1 MVIEPPKIDKRKY
14 EDLIIEI
21 KSFIPFYTPEWNISE
36 KDSGATLAKIFTH
49 MLEAIIHRLNKVP
62 KKNFI
67 AFLDTVGIKLLQSQS
82 AKAPVTF
89 FLTEGV
95 SGHVLIPERSQIAA
109 EDVVFEIGK
118 NILATPSKLI
128 KIYSSDREYDK
139 IYESPANI
147 VSGEPV
153 EPFHSELLY
162 DVGKGNRE
170 IFIISSE
177 GLSEGDILLV
187 SPEKQNEEYAIVS
200 ETADSI
206 VKLLHK
212 LEYDHLA
219 ESQVEKVTSF
229 DFYKGKNLQEHI
241 LYLGHKDFFNIEGGA
256 TITIKISNPQAASKL
271 KDSSIVEWEYWG
283 EAINKEGVKE
293 IKEIDWHPLIIL
305 DGGNE
310 DEIQLQKVKLGEVK
324 EYEIQGIKSRWIRCR
339 VLETKIFNIEN
350 IQVDLITINAIQP
363 LEVIDATPI
372 KIIQGIGDIY
382 KEKLISHEKK
392 IDVIGKLLK
401 LTPKELASILGTG
414 ETRAYNI
421 LEAAKKGFYDKKD
434 LPTELDQESVSSAD
448 SILPDMAFHNDVPLD
463 IQNLSEKNP
472 IYPFGKAPRLYDT
485 FYIASKEVFSKKDAA
500 VKLYFIYKPEIP
512 SPANKVNN
520 TPQLSWEYWNG
531 KGWVV
536 ISENFAYNTNAFT
549 SDGKQ
554 SQSGA
559 VIFSCPEDIESTN
572 VNNQDNYWVRV
583 RLVGGDYGNFKDGF
597 DPPAIERLSI
607 TYSLNPDNPHNLQQ
621 CLTYNN
627 LEFKDVSE
635 QCKETD
641 KPFKPFT
648 SIDKKSKTLY
658 LGFDKKLEKGPI
670 SIFFSLEI
678 REVFERVVQKIEWHY
693 YSEDKEWVRLEVT
706 DNTQNLTRPGTI
718 EFFLPND
725 FTKKSEFGHSIY
737 WLKASYVK
745 DEITTFPKVR
755 GIYANT
761 VFAAQ
766 AETIEDEVLGSSD
779 GGKNQKFKF
788 TRIPVIT
795 EEIWINE
802 IKTLSDD
809 DRKKII
815 EEDGRDFIL
824 DKKDET
830 GKLIEVWVRWQAVED
845 FFGSLP
851 GDRHY
856 IIDRSIGEVEFGD
869 GEHGKIPPI
878 GRDNIKT
885 TYKVGGGVK
894 GNVGAYEISAL
905 KTSIPYVDK
914 VKNPEPGEG
923 GSDTELIESVFERG
937 PYLIRH
943 RNRAVTEEDFERLAK
958 SASRYIARTKCLIE
972 NNKLKII
979 IIPKGKE
986 DKPSP
991 SLSLIRTVEK
1001 HLLDRTLN
1009 LILPGSVVVQGPIYQ
1024 EISIT
1029 AEVVP
1034 ESMDIAIP
1042 LEKEILKKLKEF
1054 LHPLTGG
1061 PEKEGWEF
1069 GRSVHISDIYALLE
1083 GIKGV
1088 DHLKELQLNGQKK
1101 DEEKDFKIEGAQ
1113 TVCSGEHSITMRLGG

>member
-21 KSFIPFYTPEWNISE
+21 KSLVPFYTPEWKISE
-36 KDSGATLAKIFTH
+36 KDSGTTLAKIFTH

-109 EDVVFEIGK
+109 EDVVFETEK

-128 KIYSSDREYDK
+128 KVYSSDGEYDK

-162 DVGKGNRE
+162 DVGKGTRE

-212 LEYDHLA
+212 LEYDHLT
-219 ESQVEKVTSF
+219 ESQVEKITSF
-229 DFYKGKNLQEHI
+229 DFYKGKNLQKHI
-241 LYLGHKDFFNIEGGA
+241 LYLGHKDFFNIEGGV
-256 TITIKISNPQAASKL
+256 TITIKISNSQEASKL

-283 EAINKEGVKE
+283 EAIKKEEKKE

-310 DEIQLQKVKLGEVK
+310 DEIQLQKVKLGEIK
-324 EYEIQGIKSRWIRCR
+324 EYEIQGVKSRWIRCR
-339 VLETKIFNIEN
+339 VLETKIFDIEN
-350 IQVDLITINAIQP
+350 TYVDIITINAIQP
-363 LEVIDATPI
+363 LEVIDTTPI

-382 KEKLISHEKK
+382 KEKLISYEKK
-392 IDVIGKLLK
+392 IDVVGKLLK
-401 LTPKELASILGTG
+401 LTPEELASILDTG

-421 LEAAKKGFYDKKD
+421 LEAAQKAFYDKKD
-434 LPTELDQESVSSAD
+434 LPTELDQGIVLSAD
-448 SILPDMAFHNDVPLD
+448 GAVPDMAFCNDVPLD
-463 IQNLSEKNP
+463 IKNLSEENP
-472 IYPFGKAPRLYDT
+472 VYPFGTMPMLYAT
-485 FYIASKEVFSKKDAA
+485 FYIANKEIFSKKDATIN
-500 VKLYFIYKPEIP
+500 LHFTYKPGIP
-512 SPANKVNN
+512 TTTNNSPK
-520 TPQLSWEYWNG
+520 LSWEYWNG

-536 ISENFAYNTNAFT
+536 ISENFIDKTNAFT
-549 SDGKQ
+549 SDKTQ
-554 SQSGA
+554 VQSGT

-583 RLVGGDYGNFKDGF
+583 RLVGGNYGDFEDEF
-597 DPPAIERLSI
+597 DPPVIEELTI
-607 TYSLNPDNPHNLQQ
+607 TYSLSPQNLQH

-648 SIDKKSKTLY
+648 SIDEKRKTLY
-658 LGFDKKLEKGPI
+658 LGFDKKLKKGPI
-670 SIFFSLEI
+670 SIFFSPEV
-678 REVFERVVQKIEWHY
+678 RELFEKIAPKVEWHY

-706 DNTQNLTRPGTI
+706 DNTQNLTRQGTI

-725 FTKKSEFGHSIY
+725 FTKKSEFGHGIY
-737 WLKASYVK
+737 WLKASYVE
-745 DEITTFPKVR
+745 DGIRTFPKVR
-755 GIYANT
+755 GIYVNT
-761 VFAAQ
+761 VFATQ
-766 AETIEDEVLGSSD
+766 AETIKDEILGSSD
-779 GGKNQKFKF
+779 AGKNQNFKF
-788 TRIPVIT
+788 TRIPIIT

-809 DRKKII
+809 DRKNII
-815 EEDGRDFIL
+815 EKEGSYFIL

-830 GKLIEVWVRWQAVED
+830 GKLTEVWVLWQAVED
-845 FFGSLP
+845 FFSSLP
-851 GDRHY
+851 GSRHY

-885 TYKVGGGVK
+885 TYNVGGGVK
-894 GNVGAYEISAL
+894 GNVGAYEISSL
-905 KTSIPYVDK
+905 KTSIPYVDM

-979 IIPKGKE
+979 IIPKGQE

-1001 HLLDRTLN
+1001 YLLGRTLN
-1009 LILPGSVVVQGPIYQ
+1009 LILPGNVVVQGPIYQ

-1042 LEKEILKKLKEF
+1042 LEEDILKKLKEF

-1061 PEKEGWEF
+1061 PEKKGWEF

-1088 DHLKELQLNGQKK
+1088 DHLRVLRLNGKEG
-1101 DEEKDFKIEGAQ
+1101 DFEIEEAPQ

>member
-1 MVIEPPKIDKRKY
+1 MVIEPPKIDKREY
-14 EDLIIEI
+14 EDLLREI
-21 KSFIPFYTPEWNISE
+21 KSLAPFYTPEWKASE
-36 KDSGATLAKIFTH
+36 KDSGTTLAKIFTH

-89 FLTEGV
+89 FLTERV
-95 SGHVLIPERSQIAA
+95 SGHVLIPKRSQIAA

-283 EAINKEGVKE
+283 EKIKKEGVKE

-339 VLETKIFNIEN
+339 VLETKIFDIEN
-350 IQVDLITINAIQP
+350 TYVDIITINAIQP
-363 LEVIDATPI
+363 LEVIDTTPI

-392 IDVIGKLLK
+392 IDVVGKLLK
-401 LTPKELASILGTG
+401 LTPEELASILGTG

-421 LEAAKKGFYDKKD
+421 LEAAKKAFYDKKD
-434 LPTELDQESVSSAD
+434 LPTELDQGIVLSAD
-448 SILPDMAFHNDVPLD
+448 GAVPDMAFCNDVPLD

-472 IYPFGKAPRLYDT
+472 IYPFGTMPRLYDT

-549 SDGKQ
+549 SGKKQ
-554 SQSGA
+554 SLIKT
-559 VIFSCPEDIESTN
+559 VIFSCPDDIESTN
-572 VNNQDNYWVRV
+572 VNNQDNYWIRV

-597 DPPAIERLSI
+597 NPPAIEKLSI
-607 TYSLNPDNPHNLQQ
+607 TYSLSTEKSNNLQH
-621 CLTYNN
+621 CFTYNN

-635 QCKETD
+635 QCRETG
-641 KPFKPFT
+641 KPFMPFT
-648 SIDKKSKTLY
+648 AIGEERKTLY

-670 SIFFSLEI
+670 SVFFSLEVLEI
-678 REVFERVVQKIEWHY
+678 FEKLAPKIEWHY
-693 YSEDKEWVRLEVT
+693 YSQDKKWVKLEVL

-725 FTKKSEFGHSIY
+725 FTKKSEFGHGIY
-737 WLKASYVK
+737 WLKASYVENK
-745 DEITTFPKVR
+745 IPTFPKVR
-755 GIYANT
+755 GIYVNT
-761 VFAAQ
+761 VFATQ
-766 AETIEDEVLGSSD
+766 AETIKDEILGSSD
-779 GGKNQKFKF
+779 AGKNQKFKF
-788 TRIPVIT
+788 TRIPVIA

-809 DRKKII
+809 NRKQII
-815 EEDGRDFIL
+815 EEEGGDFIL

-830 GKLIEVWVRWQAVED
+830 GKLTEVWVLWQAVED
-845 FFGSLP
+845 FFSSLP
-851 GDRHY
+851 GSRHY
-856 IIDRSIGEVEFGD
+856 IIDHSIGEVEFGD
-869 GEHGKIPPI
+869 EEHGKIPPI

-885 TYKVGGGVK
+885 TYNVGGGVK
-894 GNVGAYEISAL
+894 GNVGAYEISTL

-923 GSDTELIESVFERG
+923 GSDTEVIESVFERG

-958 SASRYIARTKCLIE
+958 SASNYIARTKCLVE

-979 IIPKGKE
+979 IIPEGEE
-986 DKPSP
+986 DKPIP
-991 SLSLIRTVEK
+991 SLRLIRTVEK
-1001 HLLDRTLN
+1001 YLLDRTLN
-1009 LILPGSVVVQGPIYQ
+1009 LILPGNVVVQEPIYQ

-1042 LEKEILKKLKEF
+1042 LEEDILKKLKEF

-1061 PEKEGWEF
+1061 PEKNGWEF

-1088 DHLKELQLNGQKK
+1088 DHLNELLLN
-1101 DEEKDFKIEGAQ
+1101 DEDVGIEKIQ
-1113 TVCSGEHSITMRLGG
+1113 TVCSGEHSITMKFGG